1 MSSFA
6 KLHESGDLEVLLE
19 KQDEDY
25 ETLIAT
31 ASYHGEEMSHAVD
44 QREQAAKWLDTA
56 WEEEEARP
64 LYDDDCTPA
73 DKLARLKDL
82 FNQVS
87 HDVQYPNLHWLALTK
102 KEPQQ

>member
-1 MSSFA
+1 MSTFVELQ
-6 KLHESGDLEVLLE
+6 KSGDLEALLE

-31 ASYHGEEMSHAVD
+31 ATYHGEEMSHAVD
-44 QREQAAKWLDTA
+44 QRKQAAKWLDTA
-56 WEEEEARP
+56 WGGEVRP

-73 DKLARLKDL
+73 EKLDRLKDL
-82 FNQVS
+82 FHQVS
-87 HDVQYPNLHWLALTK
+87 HDVQYPSLHWLALTN